1 VDFDKKQFIHLVNKK
16 KEYKMKNQILS
27 LTLSLVV
34 LFFFV
39 SSVSF
44 AQNQPVKK
52 DVKNNKQEITKETQ
66 EHTGTTQDQMKKN
79 ESKVNNQM
87 DTKQIQTNTK
97 VNQNQKMQNK
107 DNKVTMDKEKNHA
120 TMTKTNKNN
129 ESVNKEYHK
138 KQMNTSDQKQIQ
150 EKSPTKGG
158 IK

>member
-1 VDFDKKQFIHLVNKK
+1 
-16 KEYKMKNQILS
+16 MKNQILS

-66 EHTGTTQDQMKKN
+66 EHTGATQDQMKKN

-87 DTKQIQTNTK
+87 DTKQIQNNTK

>member
-1 VDFDKKQFIHLVNKK
+1 MDFDKKQFIHLVNKK

-87 DTKQIQTNTK
+87 DTKRTPAPRT
-97 VNQNQKMQNK
+97 
-107 DNKVTMDKEKNHA
+107 A
-120 TMTKTNKNN
+120 TR
-129 ESVNKEYHK
+129 
-138 KQMNTSDQKQIQ
+138 
-150 EKSPTKGG
+150 SPPVSRARRTPATEQAHGSATAATWVSIPAG
-158 IK
+158 MGWRPFSENLMYST